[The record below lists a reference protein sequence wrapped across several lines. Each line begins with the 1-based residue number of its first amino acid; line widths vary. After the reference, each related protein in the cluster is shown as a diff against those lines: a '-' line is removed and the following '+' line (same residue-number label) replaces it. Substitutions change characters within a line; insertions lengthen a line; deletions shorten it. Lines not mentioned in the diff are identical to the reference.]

1 LVAGLDLNQRPLG
14 YEHNVALS
22 EAVFGLLHGVEVAF
36 RNAAHHALTVG
47 YGVPDWYDRAPLLPY
62 WQTELAGAKRKA
74 GTQPGKV
81 VAKLTFGFWLELV
94 NKPHNNTLWE
104 GRGLRLAFPN
114 TLLSRN
120 AIYARLRTVN
130 LRRHRVAHH
139 ETIITSSNRLYAGN
153 NFISLSEVV
162 QCVEWVCPDTAHWLR
177 SQFRYSEAARIL
189 AHVHGMNITL

>member
-1 LVAGLDLNQRPLG
+1 LNLRPLG

-62 WQTELAGAKRKA
+62 RQTELAGAKRKA

-94 NKPHNNTLWE
+94 NHITIRFGWVVGSGWHSPTPCSLATRYTL
-104 GRGLRLAFPN
+104 A
-114 TLLSRN
+114 
-120 AIYARLRTVN
+120 
-130 LRRHRVAHH
+130 
-139 ETIITSSNRLYAGN
+139 
-153 NFISLSEVV
+153 
-162 QCVEWVCPDTAHWLR
+162 
-177 SQFRYSEAARIL
+177 
-189 AHVHGMNITL
+189 